1 MDYYPHLTETCPSGY
16 AEEAQQS
23 DLTKFTMDFVLD
35 RAQTE
40 WRTVSAECRNA
51 LVAYFAKDIGP
62 QTEINNLRSW
72 LRGIADYA
80 GDMPSDL
87 KADIR
92 EAILRIPFQEN
103 LASTYFSALRR
114 QNIDIRD
121 ELAQRI
127 ETDPAYASL
136 ATGSGSDAWHYT
148 VYLAAMQTPGAYDR
162 LDRMVAGMTD
172 SGDVYGAI
180 VSLQERLGTPQARQ
194 IAEQYAD
201 DPRILYGPSNK
212 GSPLGKIVR
221 VILQFWPP
229 SPH

>member
-92 EAILRIPFQEN
+92 EAICGSRFRKIWPQPIFPLFVARI
-103 LASTYFSALRR
+103 S
-114 QNIDIRD
+114 I
-121 ELAQRI
+121 
-127 ETDPAYASL
+127 
-136 ATGSGSDAWHYT
+136 SGTNWHS
-148 VYLAAMQTPGAYDR
+148 VSKPIPPMRPWRPGRAAMRGIIRSIWRRCRHPGHMIGWTAW
-162 LDRMVAGMTD
+162 LPG
-172 SGDVYGAI
+172 
-180 VSLQERLGTPQARQ
+180 
-194 IAEQYAD
+194 
-201 DPRILYGPSNK
+201 
-212 GSPLGKIVR
+212 
-221 VILQFWPP
+221 
-229 SPH
+229 